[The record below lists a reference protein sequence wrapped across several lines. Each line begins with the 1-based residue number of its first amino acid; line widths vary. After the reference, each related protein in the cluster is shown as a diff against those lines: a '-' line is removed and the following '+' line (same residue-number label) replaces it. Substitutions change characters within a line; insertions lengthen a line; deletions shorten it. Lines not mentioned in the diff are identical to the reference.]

1 MARTIKAEI
10 LLVRAGFILLAFFV
24 IALLWAVSEAFLPE
38 GILGGAI
45 RGTVSFALFYLAWNF
60 SMQLGER
67 GGALHCAPREKEQ
80 ADQQDQ
86 ALWAK
91 LFATAD
97 GPENRR
103 QAINIRLSAKRRQRE
118 LEEERAIENIGVRK
132 VLAMLDRFI
141 AQF

>member
-1 MARTIKAEI
+1 MARTIQSEI
-10 LLVRAGFILLAFFV
+10 LLLRAGFILLAFFV

-45 RGTVSFALFYLAWNF
+45 RGTVSFALFYLAWDF
-60 SMQLGER
+60 SMQLGDP
-67 GGALHCAPREKEQ
+67 GGLLHRAPREKGQ

-86 ALWAK
+86 ALWAE
-91 LFATAD
+91 LFAMVD

-103 QAINIRLSAKRRQRE
+103 QAIDIRLSAKRLQRE
-118 LEEERAIENIGVRK
+118 SEEERALENKGVRK
-132 VLAMLDRFI
+132 VFAMLNRFI

>member
-1 MARTIKAEI
+1 MARTNKAGI
-10 LLVRAGFILLAFFV
+10 LLLRAGLILLAFFV

-45 RGTVSFALFYLAWNF
+45 RGAVSFALFYLAWDF

-67 GGALHCAPREKEQ
+67 GGLLHRAPRDKGQ

-91 LFATAD
+91 LFAMAD

-103 QAINIRLSAKRRQRE
+103 QAIDIRLSAKRLQRE
-118 LEEERAIENIGVRK
+118 SEEERAIENKGVRK
-132 VLAMLDRFI
+132 VFVMFNRFI